1 MQILLCPAGNS
12 RDKGASKKQSA
23 RRRGEF
29 MSISSVAEKQPG
41 LYRNIVL
48 GSLFVIYTFNFIDR
62 LIFSVLQEPIR
73 HELGFSDLQ
82 IGLLSGL
89 AFAVFYTAVGL
100 PIAWA
105 ADRFN
110 RVSIIS
116 ISLAIW
122 SLFTAA
128 SGLAMNFWQMFFA
141 RLGVGFGEAG
151 CTPPA
156 HSLMSDY
163 FDSKQRTRAIAIYSL
178 GIPIGSLLGLMGGG
192 WVVENMGWRQAFFV
206 VGLPG
211 LLVAVLA
218 KIIIKEPKRGNF
230 DATATEPLPFGT
242 VLKTLWSKPT
252 FWIFSLGASFTS
264 LGGYA
269 VSTWMVP
276 HFIRSFHMG
285 YSEVGLKFGLVGIVP
300 MAIGTY
306 FGGWLSDKLG
316 QRNLK
321 WYALVP
327 MFSSALMAPMFFVA
341 LQMHNPWILMAIW
354 VIPAICSGI
363 WLAPVFGTIQNL
375 VPPNMRAFSSSISL
389 FIINIIGLGIGPTLT
404 GGLSTYFTVPDGSN
418 AGEALQI
425 ALSIVVWVYVLAA
438 VLYYFASKTIKE
450 DWYGD
455 GH

>member
-1 MQILLCPAGNS
+1 MRVAPG
-12 RDKGASKKQSA
+12 
-23 RRRGEF
+23 F
-29 MSISSVAEKQPG
+29 HMSMSGVAAKRPG

-48 GSLFVIYTFNFIDR
+48 GSLFVIYTFNFVDR

-73 HELGFSDLQ
+73 HELGLSDLQ
-82 IGLLSGL
+82 IGVLSGL

-116 ISLAIW
+116 VSLAIW

-128 SGLAMNFWQMFFA
+128 SGLALNFWHLFFA

-151 CTPPA
+151 CTPPS

-163 FDSKQRTRAIAIYSL
+163 FDAKQRTRAIAIYSL
-178 GIPIGSLLGLMGGG
+178 GIPVGSLLGLMGGG
-192 WVVENMGWRQAFFV
+192 WVVENMGWREAFFI

-211 LLVAVLA
+211 LVVAVLA
-218 KIIIKEPKRGNF
+218 KLIIKEPKRGNF
-230 DATATEPLPFGT
+230 DAKTVDPVPFAA
-242 VLKTLWSKPT
+242 VFKTLMSKPT
-252 FWIFSLGASFTS
+252 FWMLSLGASLTS

-269 VSTWMVP
+269 GSAWMVP

-306 FGGWLSDKLG
+306 LGGWLSDHLG
-316 QRNLK
+316 QKSLK

-327 MFSSALMAPMFFVA
+327 MLSSAVMAPMFFVA
-341 LQMHNPWILMAIW
+341 LQMQNPWILMAIW

-363 WLAPVFGTIQNL
+363 WFAPVFGSIQNL
-375 VPPNMRAFSSSISL
+375 VPPNMRAFSSSINL

-404 GGLSTYFTVPDGSN
+404 GGLSTYFTLPDGSN
-418 AGEALQI
+418 AGEALQM

-438 VLYYFASKTIKE
+438 GLYFLASRTIAE
-450 DWYGD
+450 NWYGD

>member
-1 MQILLCPAGNS
+1 
-12 RDKGASKKQSA
+12 
-23 RRRGEF
+23 
-29 MSISSVAEKQPG
+29 MSVSGVAAKRPG

-178 GIPIGSLLGLMGGG
+178 GIPVGSLLGLIAGG
-192 WVVENMGWRQAFFV
+192 WVVQNIGWREAFFI

-211 LLVAVLA
+211 LVVAVLA

-230 DATATEPLPFGT
+230 DRQTAAPVPFST
-242 VLKTLWSKPT
+242 VLKTLRSKPT
-252 FWIFSLGASFTS
+252 FWIFSLGASLTS

-269 VSTWMVP
+269 VSAWMVP
-276 HFIRSFHMG
+276 HFIRTFHMG
-285 YSEVGLKFGLVGIVP
+285 YAEVGLKFGLVGIVP
-300 MAIGTY
+300 MAVGTY
-306 FGGWLSDKLG
+306 LGGWLSDKMG
-316 QRNLK
+316 QRDLK

-327 MFSSALMAPMFFVA
+327 MFSSAFMAPMFFVA
-341 LQMHNPWILMAIW
+341 LQMQNPWILMAIW
-354 VIPAICSGI
+354 VIPAMCSGI
-363 WLAPVFGTIQNL
+363 WLAPVFGSIQNL
-375 VPPNMRAFSSSISL
+375 VPPNMRAFSSSINL
-389 FIINIIGLGIGPTLT
+389 FIINIVGLGVGPTLT
-404 GGLSTYFTVPDGSN
+404 GALSTHFTLPDGSN
-418 AGEALQI
+418 AGPALQS
-425 ALSIVVWVYVLAA
+425 ALSLVVWVYVLAA
-438 VLYYFASKTIKE
+438 VMYFFASRSIKK

-455 GH
+455 GHG